1 MGLTNSHRAALKKH
15 PRPSS
20 GQEDTKWRIDTCQRA
35 NLIPAA
41 AAQDLHS
48 LRELRNFVTH
58 RDSALFDLTDTAVQ
72 LAKQCAHEITNPLRA
87 RSIMKIAE
95 TCTLDDAY
103 HEVLKKMNENDYD
116 SIPYQCPTGWML
128 FTRHHVAH
136 WVELA
141 VETDPSGLNPQLILE
156 TPIQEIIGLTG
167 LKVHPT
173 WVELDDLLTES
184 VSKMQSTGFGPAML
198 ARDES
203 KQLWI
208 ATLADLP
215 QALTLL
221 ATRKF

>member
-1 MGLTNSHRAALKKH
+1 MGLTNSNRAVLEKH

-20 GQEDTKWRIDTCQRA
+20 GQEDTKWRIDTCQKA
-35 NLIPAA
+35 NLIT
-41 AAQDLHS
+41 AAQAEDLHS
-48 LRELRNFVTH
+48 LRKLRNFVEH
-58 RDSALFDLTDTAVQ
+58 RESNLLDLTDTAVK
-72 LAKQCAHEITNPLRA
+72 LAKQCAYEIINPLRA

-95 TCTLDDAY
+95 TCTWADAY
-103 HEVLKKMNENDYD
+103 HEILKKMNENDYD

-128 FTRHHVAH
+128 FTQHHVAR

-141 VETDPSGLNPQLILE
+141 VETDPSGLNPQLILD
-156 TPIQEIIGLTG
+156 TSIQEIIKITG
-167 LKVHPT
+167 LEVQPT

-184 VSKMQSTGFGPAML
+184 VSKMQSTDFGPAML

-203 KQLWI
+203 EQLWI